1 MTWEE
6 YELKILEKELS
17 EKEGK
22 LIKVLFINGNHITIC
37 TYATYLLMEKEGFIR
52 RNG

>member
-6 YELKILEKELS
+6 YKLKILEKELS
-17 EKEGK
+17 EKEGQ
-22 LIKVLFINGNHITIC
+22 LIKILSIKGNHVTIC

-52 RNG
+52 RD